1 MGFIKI
7 NKTLYL
13 LVVFIFLSLFFKL
26 DYRYINNLTCCGD
39 DFDYYSHAVS
49 IAIDKDFDYSNQLS
63 PSDSAFFVD
72 GKVAPLGFFG
82 AGLMASPFLLLGSYL
97 DLFIDNSITSN
108 SLIVY
113 SLASLFYLF
122 LSVLLIHK
130 AMKLL
135 NKKISFIFLATSLLG
150 SGLGYYAFERYS
162 MTHVYE
168 AFSVSLIF
176 YSVVNIKLDRK
187 NLLNSFLLV
196 FGIFVGISVRYTNYH
211 LFIIPLIFEKL
222 FFKNK
227 GALNIYSSKI
237 VLTFGLLFS
246 YIFYII
252 NLGIYGKFYLNPLK
266 IYYSDSYRLTSY
278 FENMDN
284 LNEFT
289 ILNIINLYKIFFS
302 QEFGIFWFSP
312 AIFAGSLIVVAI
324 CVSKKIKLSIK
335 VALVIVF
342 AYNFGIVT
350 VWSSTASSYGFR
362 YLFSLI
368 PFSLIILLSYE
379 GEKLFK
385 MFFNY
390 VYIFSLFG
398 LLSILF
404 FESTPTTEL
413 STFQVINTF
422 GQQDTYS
429 NPYYLSGL
437 VNSIT
442 EPTAYMKIFVTSF
455 LFLLLF
461 KLTSMFYDVDT
472 LVLDGKYS
480 ISPAKYEK
488 LEETLDIYSQVDSI
502 QVIIIFSFLFFITI
516 VSCKFIY
523 KDN

>member
-1 MGFIKI
+1 
-7 NKTLYL
+7 
-13 LVVFIFLSLFFKL
+13 
-26 DYRYINNLTCCGD
+26 
-39 DFDYYSHAVS
+39 
-49 IAIDKDFDYSNQLS
+49 
-63 PSDSAFFVD
+63 
-72 GKVAPLGFFG
+72 
-82 AGLMASPFLLLGSYL
+82 
-97 DLFIDNSITSN
+97 
-108 SLIVY
+108 
-113 SLASLFYLF
+113 
-122 LSVLLIHK
+122 
-130 AMKLL
+130 
-135 NKKISFIFLATSLLG
+135 
-150 SGLGYYAFERYS
+150 
-162 MTHVYE
+162 
-168 AFSVSLIF
+168 
-176 YSVVNIKLDRK
+176 
-187 NLLNSFLLV
+187 
-196 FGIFVGISVRYTNYH
+196 
-211 LFIIPLIFEKL
+211 
-222 FFKNK
+222 
-227 GALNIYSSKI
+227 
-237 VLTFGLLFS
+237 
-246 YIFYII
+246 
-252 NLGIYGKFYLNPLK
+252 
-266 IYYSDSYRLTSY
+266 
-278 FENMDN
+278 MDN

-324 CVSKKIKLSIK
+324 CVSKKFKFSTK

-379 GEKLFK
+379 GKKLFK
-385 MFFNY
+385 ILFNY

-398 LLSILF
+398 LLSIIF
-404 FESTPTTEL
+404 FESTSNTEL

-429 NPYYLSGL
+429 NPSYLSGL

-461 KLTSMFYDVDT
+461 KLTSMFYDIDA
-472 LVLDGKYS
+472 LILDGKYS
-480 ISPAKYEK
+480 ISPAQYEK
-488 LEETLDIYSQVDSI
+488 LEETLGIYSQIDNI